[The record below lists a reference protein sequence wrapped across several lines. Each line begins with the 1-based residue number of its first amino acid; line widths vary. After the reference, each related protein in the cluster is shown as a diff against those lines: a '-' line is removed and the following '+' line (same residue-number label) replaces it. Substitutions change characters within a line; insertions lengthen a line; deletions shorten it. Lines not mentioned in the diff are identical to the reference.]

1 LLVHS
6 AFYLRSS
13 FNFRILSWQVLNIVF
28 NYSIQIINFS
38 QVGKI
43 FINVA
48 SSNELL
54 KILFSV
60 VFYWHRRDSFLQQVP
75 GLVRFLSVA
84 AGASDVCQWRRSHD
98 RWFCLRRNVSAPR
111 IPGIRRVDAI
121 LSVSPEPRESLPGMY
136 ALRIRGVRWSEV
148 SQTPWG
154 WYKTPLCT
162 TNESGTVSRSNILP
176 PITISSTYSIVGR
189 CAEVY
194 RTYRRYMLYLRYS
207 IIKLSVVAR
216 IR

>member
-1 LLVHS
+1 ML
-6 AFYLRSS
+6 
-13 FNFRILSWQVLNIVF
+13 

-43 FINVA
+43 FINAA

-60 VFYWHRRDSFLQQVP
+60 VCYWHRRDSFLQQVP
-75 GLVRFLSVA
+75 GLVRFFSVPA
-84 AGASDVCQWRRSHD
+84 EASDVCKWHRSHD
-98 RWFCLRRNVSAPR
+98 RWFCLRRNVSASR

-121 LSVSPEPRESLPGMY
+121 LSLSPESRKSLPDMY
-136 ALRIRGVRWSEV
+136 ALRIRGVRWSDV

-162 TNESGTVSRSNILP
+162 TTESDTVSRKQY
-176 PITISSTYSIVGR
+176 SSSHYD
-189 CAEVY
+189 
-194 RTYRRYMLYLRYS
+194 
-207 IIKLSVVAR
+207 
-216 IR
+216 